1 MHETQN
7 RKQCLSGVRV
17 ARGGDVEI
25 FLRSEG
31 GGGGG
36 GLKTFGSLRGG
47 Q

>member
-7 RKQCLSGVRV
+7 RKQCLSGVHV
-17 ARGGDVEI
+17 AEGGGGVEI

-31 GGGGG
+31 GP
-36 GLKTFGSLRGG
+36 LKIFGSLRGG